1 MDLLFQSFRIGV
13 HHSDGVSE
21 LSLGSL
27 RSPGAGIGSVG
38 SGPILNRR
46 YRLASP
52 LIIQSFRDK
61 NIEVHPDTL
70 TNSDLTN
77 PSHLSHPS
85 HPHHPAHPALPTP
98 NHFQQSEIRPTTPS
112 SPSTTSSPSSPSSS
126 PASLSLPSSSSIFS
140 ETPTKRVFEAIFPE
154 EGKY

>member
-1 MDLLFQSFRIGV
+1 MDSLFQSFRIGV
-13 HHSDGVSE
+13 HPSDGVSE
-21 LSLGSL
+21 LPIVSL
-27 RSPGAGIGSVG
+27 RSPGAGLGSIGA
-38 SGPILNRR
+38 GPILNRR

-70 TNSDLTN
+70 THSDLSN

-85 HPHHPAHPALPTP
+85 HPSNPSHPAHPVLPTP
-98 NHFQQSEIRPTTPS
+98 NHFQQSESRPTTPS
-112 SPSTTSSPSSPSSS
+112 PPSSPSSPPS
-126 PASLSLPSSSSIFS
+126 SLSLSSSSSIFS